1 MQPLKAN
8 RSLTRWLLCTS
19 RLLIESL
26 HCLEQPR
33 GGYSQSNQYEGDMR
47 GESFPYL
54 YLKGID
60 LHNSSAS
67 MHQMQKY
74 LPRTRQ
80 YLPLFALSV
89 CAQSH
94 SHVIVPRARQ
104 YLPTLCPLH
113 YAGRMWIPSFGSPVL
128 PWEYFEAIC
137 LALEIYNVTSEEK
150 ASFAR
155 ALQGH

>member
-1 MQPLKAN
+1 
-8 RSLTRWLLCTS
+8 
-19 RLLIESL
+19 
-26 HCLEQPR
+26 
-33 GGYSQSNQYEGDMR
+33 MR

-60 LHNSSAS
+60 LHNFSAS
-67 MHQMQKY
+67 MHEMQKY
-74 LPRTRQ
+74 L
-80 YLPLFALSV
+80 
-89 CAQSH
+89 
-94 SHVIVPRARQ
+94 PRARQ